1 MKKLLCAACA
11 VVLLAGCGG
20 AKKETKTC
28 SQNMGTMNMSATFT
42 AEDDTITKTSVKVSV
57 DASMAGVKM
66 EDLSDEDK
74 ETMKTAMLNQMGIE
88 SGKGV
93 ETSVNFTDDAMEI
106 VIDIDMKDGDK
117 ATLKKLNLADET
129 KLSDMVKSAEKGG
142 ATCK

>member
-1 MKKLLCAACA
+1 MKKLMCTAFAI
-11 VVLLAGCGG
+11 VLLAGCGG

-28 SQNMGTMNMSATFT
+28 SQDLGSMNMSATFT

-57 DASMAGVKM
+57 DAAKAGVNMDK
-66 EDLSDEDK
+66 LSDEDK
-74 ETMKTAMLNQMGIE
+74 ESMKTAKMNQMGVE

-93 ETSVNFTDDAMEI
+93 ETTVNFTDKAMEI

-129 KLSDMVKSAEKGG
+129 KLSDMVKSAEKNG